1 MMDFKKGDWCD
12 TMDGLYW
19 RFINKNRAYFKSNPR
34 LNMMV
39 SLFDKMKEVRKKNIL
54 TKAEDFIQENT
65 LKK

>member
-1 MMDFKKGDWCD
+1 
-12 TMDGLYW
+12 MDGLYW

>member
-1 MMDFKKGDWCD
+1 
-12 TMDGLYW
+12 
-19 RFINKNRAYFKSNPR
+19 
-34 LNMMV
+34 MMV